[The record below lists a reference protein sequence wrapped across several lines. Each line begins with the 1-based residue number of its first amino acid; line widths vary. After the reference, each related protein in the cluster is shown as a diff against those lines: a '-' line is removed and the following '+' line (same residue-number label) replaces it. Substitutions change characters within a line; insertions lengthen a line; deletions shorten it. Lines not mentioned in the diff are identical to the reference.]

1 MLSQRHHRNAT
12 SAWGDSSSTSSDT
25 SSTQSSSPTSTK
37 SNSPTPLKRPRI
49 LADVD
54 GEDSLDSQRKKRRL
68 RLELITSRL
77 SRPFAF
83 PTTHIVGRGSVRVGI
98 WARPQN
104 EGTNVF
110 RKAAILNCIKR
121 DRAPTKEL
129 VERRLGLH
137 QAVAVYAPD
146 VNMDLD
152 VMPYQYES
160 GKPAVDAR
168 HRETALNS
176 TPSPHMSPNYDI
188 FDDED
193 DDLEGDESDI
203 LVDDPG
209 AYAGTEDDSDPDDY
223 ETLCPFDE
231 VLIEHHQKPL
241 IDSKPENSAIAKE
254 IQLQLPSERCAM
266 EPFF

>member
-1 MLSQRHHRNAT
+1 MLSQRHY
-12 SAWGDSSSTSSDT
+12 GDANSPRGASSSSSSETSP
-25 SSTQSSSPTSTK
+25 TQSPSPTSPNPT
-37 SNSPTPLKRPRI
+37 SPTPLKRPRI

-54 GEDSLDSQRKKRRL
+54 GENSLDTQRKKRRL

-77 SRPFAF
+77 SRPFAY
-83 PTTHIVGRGSVRVGI
+83 PTTHIVSRGSVRVGI
-98 WARPQN
+98 WARQPN

-110 RKAAILNCIKR
+110 RKAAILNCIKK

-137 QAVAVYAPD
+137 EAVAVYAPD
-146 VNMDLD
+146 VNMDID
-152 VMPYQYES
+152 VMPS
-160 GKPAVDAR
+160 RNVSSKPTVDAR
-168 HRETALNS
+168 PGETAFVS
-176 TPSPHMSPNYDI
+176 TPSPRASPNYDI

-193 DDLEGDESDI
+193 EGLDDEDDI
-203 LVDDPG
+203 LMDDQS
-209 AYAGTEDDSDPDDY
+209 AYIGTEDDSDPDDY

-231 VLIEHHQKPL
+231 VLIEHHHKPL

-254 IQLQLPSERCAM
+254 IQFQLPSERCAM